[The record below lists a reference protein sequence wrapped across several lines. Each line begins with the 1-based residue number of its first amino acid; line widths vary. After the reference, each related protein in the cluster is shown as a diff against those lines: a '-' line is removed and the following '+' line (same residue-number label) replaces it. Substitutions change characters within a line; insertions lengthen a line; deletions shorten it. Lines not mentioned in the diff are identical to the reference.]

1 MQWQN
6 SLEMFHMSI
15 DSESGENVIV
25 AESAEEDSLA
35 RQDSFNV
42 DEEARVDYSRSVSD
56 EFRRTWTNSF
66 RRRTNTVRKLL
77 RNFETLF

>member
-1 MQWQN
+1 
-6 SLEMFHMSI
+6 MFHMSMSI
-15 DSESGENVIV
+15 ESGNGENVNMEE
-25 AESAEEDSLA
+25 AESAEDDSLA

-56 EFRRTWTNSF
+56 EYRRTWTNSF

-77 RNFETLF
+77 RNFGTLF

>member
-1 MQWQN
+1 
-6 SLEMFHMSI
+6 MFHMSI
-15 DSESGENVIV
+15 DSGNGEKVNMEE
-25 AESAEEDSLA
+25 AESTEDDSLA

-56 EFRRTWTNSF
+56 DYRRTWTNSF

-77 RNFETLF
+77 RIFGTLF

>member
-1 MQWQN
+1 
-6 SLEMFHMSI
+6 MFHMSI
-15 DSESGENVIV
+15 DSGNGEKVNMEE
-25 AESAEEDSLA
+25 AESTEDDSLA

-56 EFRRTWTNSF
+56 EYRRTWTNSF

-77 RNFETLF
+77 RIFGTLF

>member
-1 MQWQN
+1 M
-6 SLEMFHMSI
+6 E
-15 DSESGENVIV
+15 E
-25 AESAEEDSLA
+25 AESAEDDSLA

-56 EFRRTWTNSF
+56 EYRRTWTNSF

-77 RNFETLF
+77 RIFGTLF

>member
-1 MQWQN
+1 
-6 SLEMFHMSI
+6 MFHMSI
-15 DSESGENVIV
+15 DSGNGEKVNMEE
-25 AESAEEDSLA
+25 AESTEDDSLA

-56 EFRRTWTNSF
+56 EYRRTWTNSF

-77 RNFETLF
+77 RILGTLF